1 MWWRWRLSSNITCH
15 YAKECRS
22 HVPPSCAP
30 GLRSAWPCAARPAW
44 PFALSAKTSKAKPS
58 VNLPGFIWREPEIAQ
73 SLTNRPRS
81 TCQHPHP
88 PVLYAPS
95 RVSKVMAIRLLH
107 CRKAVPNCFKVRCPS
122 GRRST
127 PGKCVYGNVSRVRI
141 PPSPPNQKSPAMRG
155 FFVVDYCVLQA

>member
-1 MWWRWRLSSNITCH
+1 M
-15 YAKECRS
+15 
-22 HVPPSCAP
+22 
-30 GLRSAWPCAARPAW
+30 
-44 PFALSAKTSKAKPS
+44 
-58 VNLPGFIWREPEIAQ
+58 NLPGFIWREPEIAQ

-141 PPSPPNQKSPAMRG
+141 PPSPPLRSGSFGDRPVPNQRFVPLRRVKAALPHFPAAPLTATSFWFVRRPSGPKSKIFAAPQG
-155 FFVVDYCVLQA
+155 ETVLVQRALPG